1 MSGVKNSWMERE
13 DRSNV
18 LVIAVFFTKKSRN
31 KASVRATAA
40 SSPTIKVTCL
50 KNICCHIR
58 QREIFFSSHPMAAF
72 SYRFL
77 EMSKTNLQY
86 YSLGLYLETG

>member
-1 MSGVKNSWMERE
+1 MSGIKNSWMERE

-50 KNICCHIR
+50 KKTFAV
-58 QREIFFSSHPMAAF
+58 IFANAKFFFISSDG
-72 SYRFL
+72 SI
-77 EMSKTNLQY
+77 
-86 YSLGLYLETG
+86 